1 MKSYIITLIV
11 NLCMIYLNSFIYK
24 NKAHLLMATTKCPE
38 CDRSMNFDFSTR
50 KMACKSCGIFLS
62 RDELVNL
69 RDKIRDKRYD
79 DDNSQRGNDYLQ
91 WWLSDK
97 KKK

>member
-1 MKSYIITLIV
+1 MPKIFLFMDSNDLWKIAFDENKS
-11 NLCMIYLNSFIYK
+11 
-24 NKAHLLMATTKCPE
+24 
-38 CDRSMNFDFSTR
+38 DRSMNFDYSTR
-50 KMACKSCGIFLS
+50 KMACKSCGLFLS

-69 RDKIRDKRYD
+69 RDKIKDKRYD
-79 DDNSQRGNDYLQ
+79 EEDNSQRGSDYLN

>member
-1 MKSYIITLIV
+1 MK
-11 NLCMIYLNSFIYK
+11 LCMIDLNSFIYK
-24 NKAHLLMATTKCPE
+24 DKANLLMSTTKCPE
-38 CDRSMNFDFSTR
+38 CDRDMNFDYSTR
-50 KMACKSCGIFLS
+50 KMACKSCGLFLS

-69 RDKIRDKRYD
+69 RDKIKDKRYDD